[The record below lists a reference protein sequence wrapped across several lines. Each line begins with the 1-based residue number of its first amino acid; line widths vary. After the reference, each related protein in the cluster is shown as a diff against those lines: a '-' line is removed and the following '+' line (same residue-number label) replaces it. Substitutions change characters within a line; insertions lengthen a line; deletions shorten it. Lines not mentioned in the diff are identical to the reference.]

1 MKAESEAPIAAANA
15 SKFHHPKGRKPQAT
29 LMLDRRKEKR
39 KMNKI
44 ALQTDN
50 VVITFA
56 LRKKTGASSE
66 NLDLIKDETEVP
78 VLKHLQRKEAIGQQ
92 GCVLPMILHDGFII
106 PG

>member
-1 MKAESEAPIAAANA
+1 
-15 SKFHHPKGRKPQAT
+15 
-29 LMLDRRKEKR
+29 
-39 KMNKI
+39 MNRI

-66 NLDLIKDETEVP
+66 NLGLMKDEMETP
-78 VLKHLQRKEAIGQQ
+78 VLKHLQWKEAIGQQ